1 MVPYLCKEKRRIWIG
16 LPHAVQMAYQ
26 AGRRMKNA
34 FRKKVNMSS
43 PTLQM
48 MCPGVLQVNACH
60 QQGEQQGLIRWTGE
74 YRDCAI
80 AKLVP

>member
-1 MVPYLCKEKRRIWIG
+1 MEHPEHPQSQSAAAGVG
-16 LPHAVQMAYQ
+16 LWSSHDDCFSFPL
-26 AGRRMKNA
+26 
-34 FRKKVNMSS
+34 KVNVSS

>member
-1 MVPYLCKEKRRIWIG
+1 
-16 LPHAVQMAYQ
+16 
-26 AGRRMKNA
+26 
-34 FRKKVNMSS
+34 
-43 PTLQM
+43 M

-80 AKLVP
+80 AKLVPKEAASVKRCVGCRAGVMVSGTNCGISTEYLVGREGM